1 MSDYTQVLQNE
12 LKNEISINQMNERRI
27 CRLIKDLAQCEKEIA
42 RKYEHIEHNEKEC
55 ACP

>member
-42 RKYEHIEHNEKEC
+42 RKYEHIEHNEKESNH
-55 ACP
+55 

>member
-27 CRLIKDLAQCEKEIA
+27 CQLIKDLAQCEREIV
-42 RKYEHIEHNEKEC
+42 RKYKHIEHKSNY
-55 ACP
+55 